1 MPSKLKT
8 SRREH
13 SSKTIPVVLK
23 LHSLGYSA
31 TQISALSDVQIAKST
46 VTSIIRRARLNP
58 DQPYRKARRTGRPPK
73 LDARAVRRLIRFVD
87 QNPFETLD
95 SLSTPSKSGYHL
107 HPNTTRKYLKK
118 NKRYTFKPRHKPF
131 LTKKHKACWLKFA
144 RKYIN
149 WEDED
154 WDCVAFSDEATFE
167 LGLDTRPAWVH
178 RQKSKAY
185 ESRYSKPRR

>member
-13 SSKTIPVVLK
+13 SSETIAVVLK

-31 TQISALSDVQIAKST
+31 TQISALSDVPIAKST

-87 QNPFETLD
+87 QNPFEMLD
-95 SLSTPSKSGYHL
+95 SLSTPSKSGYRL
-107 HPNTTRKYLKK
+107 H
-118 NKRYTFKPRHKPF
+118 H
-131 LTKKHKACWLKFA
+131 
-144 RKYIN
+144 
-149 WEDED
+149 
-154 WDCVAFSDEATFE
+154 
-167 LGLDTRPAWVH
+167 
-178 RQKSKAY
+178 
-185 ESRYSKPRR
+185 